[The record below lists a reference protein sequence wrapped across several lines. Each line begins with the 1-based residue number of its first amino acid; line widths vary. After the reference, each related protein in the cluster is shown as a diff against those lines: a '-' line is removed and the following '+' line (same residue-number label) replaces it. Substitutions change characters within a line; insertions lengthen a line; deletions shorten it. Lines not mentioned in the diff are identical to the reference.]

1 MKIQAA
7 IVRGPGHDRP
17 CCGVRPSVPAA
28 GTKRHWTHKNDAA
41 VLLLKAKFPFTGPC
55 NPNGAMGLL
64 TELITVSAT
73 ERGGDDLTTLSLV
86 RDMAMMASQ
95 LGVLNFALSM
105 FEKVLPNMPRL
116 LEPTSK
122 LLFTT
127 RSEHSPVETRALGR
141 EEDST
146 RDPGAATC
154 EQPWCCSSIDPTD
167 EAAVCPRA

>member
-1 MKIQAA
+1 M
-7 IVRGPGHDRP
+7 V
-17 CCGVRPSVPAA
+17 VPAA
-28 GTKRHWTHKNDAA
+28 ESDRPSLLLGTKRHWTHKNDAA
-41 VLLLKAKFPFTGPC
+41 VLLLKAKFPFTSPC

-95 LGVLNFALSM
+95 LDVLNVALSM
-105 FEKVLPNMPRL
+105 FEQVLPNTPRL

-127 RSEHSPVETRALGR
+127 RSDYATVLSKGGRWVVTKTALATLVPQLV
-141 EEDST
+141 SSL
-146 RDPGAATC
+146 GAAHPLIL
-154 EQPWCCSSIDPTD
+154 QMRPLF
-167 EAAVCPRA
+167 APRA